1 MKSIDVV
8 IEALK
13 KKGIQVK
20 KVKLRKVRKV
30 AGR

>member
-8 IEALK
+8 IKALK

-20 KVKLRKVRKV
+20 KVRVGKVRKV